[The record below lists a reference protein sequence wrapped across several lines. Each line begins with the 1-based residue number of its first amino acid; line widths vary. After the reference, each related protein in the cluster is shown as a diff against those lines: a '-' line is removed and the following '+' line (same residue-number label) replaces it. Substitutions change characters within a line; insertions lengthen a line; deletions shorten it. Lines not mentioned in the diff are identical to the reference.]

1 MKKKDNIKNKI
12 KMLKT
17 MIIILNNYKI
27 IENYI
32 EIIIKSWKNAVNSFN
47 MRRKNI

>member
-1 MKKKDNIKNKI
+1 
-12 KMLKT
+12 

-32 EIIIKSWKNAVNSFN
+32 EIIIKSLKNAVNSFN